1 MRLFWHQRD
10 LRLQDNVGLA
20 AAARDDDV
28 VPVYVYDTD
37 LLATVGKRQRAFFL
51 RGVSRL
57 REDLR
62 GRPGPDQ
69 QVAAGLA
76 VGLPEAADT
85 PKEERPLSLA
95 DGRQ

>member
-20 AAARDDDV
+20 AAARNDDV

-57 REDLR
+57 REAYR
-62 GRPGPDQ
+62 
-69 QVAAGLA
+69 
-76 VGLPEAADT
+76 EAASGAIQAAYDEYT
-85 PKEERPLSLA
+85 ERLESMGVNPKPVC
-95 DGRQ
+95 